1 MKNDE
6 FYDAWIGL
14 MQRQNALLERIATS
28 LERMAPDAGAPNLQ
42 KPIEEFRGFDWA
54 SIGAKVVQSDQYG
67 PAIVEWGGK
76 QFTRRSPQNKF
87 SAAIWFSRSTGEKDS
102 EGRAQYERLIS
113 FKVLEGAD
121 PISAKAAQQLN

>member
-6 FYDAWIGL
+6 FYDQWIGL

-42 KPIEEFRGFDWA
+42 KPIDEFRGFDWG
-54 SIGAKVVQSDQYG
+54 SIGAKVVQADQYG

-87 SAAIWFSRSTGEKDS
+87 GAAIWFSRSTGDKDS
-102 EGRAQYERLIS
+102 EGRTIYERLIS

-121 PISAKAAQQLN
+121 PVSGKAAQHLN